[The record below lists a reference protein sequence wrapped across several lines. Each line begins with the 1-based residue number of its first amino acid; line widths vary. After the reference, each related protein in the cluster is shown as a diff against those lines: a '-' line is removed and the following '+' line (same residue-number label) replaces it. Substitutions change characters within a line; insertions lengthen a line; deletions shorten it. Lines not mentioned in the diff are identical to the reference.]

1 MSSIRSMLRKHL
13 HFIVIVSI
21 LLVLMTWPTIVYVF
35 DTETFWLP
43 TSGRD
48 VWIKYWDAWHARS
61 ILAGGESDF
70 YFTNVL
76 FYPIGLSL
84 AYHPTNVF
92 HVSLFAI
99 FQSIMGSSNAFN
111 LVYLM
116 IILATTLSAYVYLRY
131 LFEQRWLALFGAVV
145 FGFSQHV
152 VGHANHPDV
161 NLLITL
167 PLTLYAFQR
176 GIEDEKWKWFLLS
189 GALVGITAFI
199 GIYIFVCLLLT
210 LGVFILVFTYRL
222 WRQPRFWIGLV
233 LLLSIAGTIS
243 IPRVY
248 PMIRNRSGLEDALE
262 KNAGKEWHNDLISY
276 FVTGGHPLLTPV
288 FVEIYDLNA
297 RGELNFREQHKT
309 SYLGYLPILLIALG
323 LSSAKQ
329 RRKMLPWL
337 LLLLPFLILRL
348 GSTLLINGVE
358 YPGVLLPK
366 HFLNELLPFI
376 FQPFYEIDH
385 FQIGILLPLS
395 VLSCFGL
402 QVLLRSIPKRYCSF
416 AVIGAVALVT
426 FEYYQPLVSQ
436 VIPESQLAFNDWLK
450 TEPNQED
457 IRLINLPMGRNN
469 SKIYG
474 FYQTLNG
481 YPHAEGLANR
491 TPDRSYNYIRQNHL
505 LAAWHKRGNP
515 DCSASAFDRY
525 LDSVDQLLSDGF
537 SHVVLHHNTQR
548 YGVIAYSFLD
558 IPPAYQDEYVSIYR
572 LKALR
577 ENCLNRVEGYQNQ
590 LPILK
595 EFLHSPINRPR
606 SDVSLLALYP
616 SAVYS
621 SEARRPY
628 DIALAEW
635 RELTHVVHD
644 SRGAAT
650 IKLSDEENMDLEN
663 IVAEN
668 NLFWLIYSPQES
680 DPSRQSQFETWLNQ
694 NLRFCQQIHRGE
706 DLIVDYY
713 IDLAYP
719 CELVLTDDPL
729 ELRYDNGITLANLL
743 AGFDGDQFSVNSW
756 WQRGD
761 IDGHAYT
768 IQVFNEHG
776 EKKLQVDRVIDSRP
790 LSRATFNTS
799 NLEPGDYVAKLI
811 VYETESGASQSGV
824 VLSAQQA
831 FEREFEFARFS
842 IPN

>member
-43 TSGRD
+43 TNGRD
-48 VWIKYWDAWHARS
+48 VWMNIWDASHGR
-61 ILAGGESDF
+61 LVFAGEASP
-70 YFTNVL
+70 YFTDML
-76 FYPIGLSL
+76 FYPSGLSL
-84 AYHPTNVF
+84 VYNPNNLIQRT
-92 HVSLFAI
+92 LLWM
-99 FQSIMGSSNAFN
+99 FQLSMGTSNAFN
-111 LVYLM
+111 LIYLL
-116 IILATTLSAYVYLRY
+116 IVLTTAVSAYIYFNYLIKD
-131 LFEQRWLALFGAVV
+131 RWLALFGAVV

-152 VGHANHPDV
+152 VGHPNHPMV
-161 NLLITL
+161 NMLTTI
-167 PLTLYAFQR
+167 PLSLYFLQR
-176 GIEDEKWKWFLLS
+176 GIDEHNLKWMLLS
-189 GALVGITAFI
+189 GFLVGITAFI
-199 GIYIFVCLLLT
+199 GMYIFVCLLLT
-210 LGVFILVFTYRL
+210 LGIFILVFTYRL

-243 IPRVY
+243 MSRVY
-248 PMIRNRSGLEDALE
+248 PMIRNRSGLENALE
-262 KNAGKEWHNDLISY
+262 KNDGKEWNNDLLSY
-276 FVTGGHPLLTPV
+276 FVSGGHPLLTPV
-288 FVEIYDLNA
+288 FVEVYDLNDS
-297 RGELNFREQHKT
+297 EQHKT
-309 SYLGYLPILLIALG
+309 SYLGYLPLLLIALG
-323 LSSAKQ
+323 LSSAKH
-329 RRKMLPWL
+329 RRKMFPWL

-348 GSTLLINGVE
+348 GSTLLINGIE
-358 YPGVLLPK
+358 YPDVLLPK
-366 HFLNELLPFI
+366 HFLNTILPFI

-402 QVLLRSIPKRYCSF
+402 QVLLRSIPNRYCSI

-426 FEYYQPLVSQ
+426 FEYYQPIDSQ
-436 VIPESQLAFNDWLK
+436 VIRKRHLAFNDWLRS
-450 TEPNQED
+450 EPNQED
-457 IRLINLPMGRNN
+457 IRLINLPMGRSN

-505 LAAWHKRGNP
+505 LAAWHTGSNP
-515 DCSASAFDRY
+515 DCSSDVFDRY
-525 LDSVDQLLSDGF
+525 LSATEQLLDDAF
-537 SHVVLHHNTQR
+537 SHVLHHHRERNSEA
-548 YGVIAYSFLD
+548 IDDSFSN
-558 IPPAYQDEYVSIYR
+558 IPPVYQDEYVSIYR

-577 ENCLNRVEGYQNQ
+577 EHCLNRVEGYQNQ

-595 EFLHSPINRPR
+595 EFLLSPINRPR

-628 DIALAEW
+628 DIALAGW
-635 RELTHVVHD
+635 RELIHVVHD
-644 SRGAAT
+644 SRDAAT
-650 IKLSDEENMDLEN
+650 VKLSDVENMDLES
-663 IVAEN
+663 IVVEN

-680 DPSRQSQFETWLNQ
+680 DPNSQSHFATWLNQ
-694 NLRFCQQIHRGE
+694 NLSLCQGVHRSE

-713 IDLAYP
+713 IDHAYS
-719 CELVLTDDPL
+719 CELVLTDNPL

-743 AGFDGDQFSVNSW
+743 AGFDGDQFSVDSW

-761 IDGHAYT
+761 IDGYAYT

-790 LSRATFNTS
+790 LSRAQFDTS

-824 VLSAQQA
+824 ILSAQQA
-831 FEREFEFARFS
+831 FEREFEIARFS
-842 IPN
+842 IPS